1 MTLTFAITY
10 SKENRVAWVA
20 EKVALVVGG
29 AIRGYSDS
37 ELCVGCLRLTR
48 QCGSESSPID
58 RFAIDQAYRAA
69 P

>member
-1 MTLTFAITY
+1 M
-10 SKENRVAWVA
+10 AWVA
-20 EKVALVVGG
+20 EKVALVMGG
-29 AIRGYSDS
+29 AIRGYSGS